1 MDQIKELEI
10 LDGILNFETKRIPEE
25 TRFWMIRTQKGYFYN
40 EFIARKFV
48 AVAWN
53 NIDATTD
60 LSEGARE
67 RLKDDIVMKF
77 PEINRPSTVI
87 NKCDNF
93 IYEVSE
99 GDILVIPSRGSKYV
113 TFAIA
118 GEYFEDNSKT
128 VELERAVIYR
138 IQNNDVD
145 IKDVSCPYKKR
156 RKITLLR
163 TIKSDDVNISLYRAI
178 SNYHGIS
185 NLDVYAYHI
194 LNSLYNCYTY
204 REYTSLVYNIRKT
217 TPIRPRELSR
227 LIYGNTE
234 CLCTIIAEDNL
245 STQMALHSPG
255 DAVYMLKEAFE
266 FAVNNWQVIFGLL
279 VFLGGG
285 SALSF
290 KVPGLLDV
298 IKRALCMPE
307 ELREK
312 KIDNDVKETELY
324 LKRLELQQKLRDS
337 GINPESLMEPLNA
350 IVESTSSLNVQPI
363 IIGAEAS
370 VIPITIGENEES
382 IDTEEE

>member
-1 MDQIKELEI
+1 MDQTKELEI
-10 LDGILNFETKRIPEE
+10 LRGILDFEIKRIPDE

-53 NIDATTD
+53 NIDETTD
-60 LSEGARE
+60 LSEGAKE

-93 IYEVSE
+93 INEVNE

-118 GEYFEDNSKT
+118 GEYFEDNTKT

-185 NLDVYAYHI
+185 NLDAYAYQI

-204 REYTSLVYNIRKT
+204 RDYTSLVYNIRKT
-217 TPIRPRELSR
+217 APIRPRELSG

-234 CLCTIIAEDNL
+234 CLCTIIPEENL

-255 DAVYMLKEAFE
+255 DTVYMLKDAFQ
-266 FAVNNWQVIFGLL
+266 FAVDNWQIILGLL

-290 KVPGLLDV
+290 KVPGLFDV
-298 IKRALCMPE
+298 IKKALSIPE
-307 ELREK
+307 ELRGQ
-312 KIDNDVKETELY
+312 KIDNDVKETELH

-337 GINPESLMEPLNA
+337 DINPESLIEPLKA
-350 IVESTSSLNVQPI
+350 IAESTSSLNAEPI
-363 IIGAEAS
+363 IIGDEVSS
-370 VIPITIGENEES
+370 VFVMVDVNEES
-382 IDTEEE
+382 IDTEDE